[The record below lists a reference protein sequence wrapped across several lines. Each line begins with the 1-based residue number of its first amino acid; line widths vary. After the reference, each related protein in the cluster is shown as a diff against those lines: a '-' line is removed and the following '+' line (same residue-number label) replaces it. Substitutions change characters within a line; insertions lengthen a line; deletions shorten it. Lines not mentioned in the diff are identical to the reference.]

1 MTIDHEQKRPSWWVY
16 LVRCA
21 DGTLYTGIAK
31 DVQARVDDHN
41 RGLGAKYTRGRTPVE
56 LVYREWMASRSAA
69 LRREH
74 AIKRLSRIQK
84 CRMIARYQGQ
94 RTLAEPSS

>member
-1 MTIDHEQKRPSWWVY
+1 MPTDSEQRQPCWWIY

-31 DVQARVDDHN
+31 DVQARLHGHN
-41 RGLGAKYTRGRTPVE
+41 RGVGAKYTRGRTPVE
-56 LVYREWMASRSAA
+56 LVYRERAASRSAA

-74 AIKRLSRIQK
+74 KIKRLSRRQK
-84 CRMIARYQGQ
+84 CRMIAHYQQQQALTNIPG
-94 RTLAEPSS
+94 